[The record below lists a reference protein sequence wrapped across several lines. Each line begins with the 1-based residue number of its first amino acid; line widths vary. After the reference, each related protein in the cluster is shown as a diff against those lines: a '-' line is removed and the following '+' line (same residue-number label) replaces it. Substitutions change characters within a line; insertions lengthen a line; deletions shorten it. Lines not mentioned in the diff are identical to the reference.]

1 MQRKL
6 YTEFHLLFDFIS
18 ATGQGNMHGPHISVF
33 RRKGGGG
40 GFTTS
45 TLVHLEYISYPFGC
59 NVVNVVNIYK
69 LADQMYLC
77 IKTQECT

>member
-18 ATGQGNMHGPHISVF
+18 ATGQGNMVPIFQFFVVGVTNSA
-33 RRKGGGG
+33 
-40 GFTTS
+40 
-45 TLVHLEYISYPFGC
+45 LVHLEYISYPFGC

>member
-18 ATGQGNMHGPHISVF
+18 TTGQGNMHGPYISVF
-33 RRKGGGG
+33 RIGGGG
-40 GFTTS
+40 GGVTTS
-45 TLVHLEYISYPFGC
+45 ALVHLEYISYPFGC

-77 IKTQECT
+77 IKTQVCT